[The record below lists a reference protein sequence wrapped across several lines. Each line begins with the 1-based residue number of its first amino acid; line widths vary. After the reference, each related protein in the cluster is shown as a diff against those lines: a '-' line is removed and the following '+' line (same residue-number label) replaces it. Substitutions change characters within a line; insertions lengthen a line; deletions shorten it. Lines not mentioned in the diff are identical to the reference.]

1 MARLRHLQAG
11 EAGQAIIEFALTL
24 PLLLLVVMGIFD
36 FGLMFQKY
44 EAVTNAA
51 REGARIGV
59 LPDYTPAHAQQRALA
74 YLAASGMTG
83 TPRGTLASCA
93 GTFVAGSRCVSAV
106 LGTTTITGVSPTV
119 TVSIITVTATYDFQ
133 YRFVGPLMNVFGN
146 GLGNSRLTAVSV
158 MRLEGS

>member
-1 MARLRHLQAG
+1 MARLKLFRAG
-11 EAGQAIIEFALTL
+11 DGGQAVIEFALTL
-24 PLLLLVVMGIFD
+24 PLLLITVMGIFD

-59 LPDYTPAHAQQRALA
+59 LPDYTPTHAQQRALA

-83 TPRGTLASCA
+83 APRGTIASCA
-93 GTFVAGSRCVSAV
+93 GGFVAGSRCVSAV
-106 LGTTTITGVSPTV
+106 LGTTTITGVTPAV
-119 TVSIITVTATYDFQ
+119 TVSIITVTATYDYR
-133 YRFVGPLMNVFGN
+133 YRFVGPLMSLFG
-146 GLGNSRLTAVSV
+146 GTLGNSRLTAVSV